1 MPVIRECVPTMR
13 WIYLNCGLYLIALVF
28 LVWSITAPKNQ
39 YSDIPARTQ
48 LFELFT
54 YLMPL
59 LLCWLFPLWV
69 FWNLRGNKQYFFV
82 DKYSLFLESFLDLHS
97 HFYLFSP
104 FMTELV
110 KPLPLVRALWE
121 ANELLTKSL
130 TKSLI

>member
-1 MPVIRECVPTMR
+1 MFPQWE
-13 WIYLNCGLYLIALVF
+13 WIYLNCGLCLITVVF
-28 LVWSITAPKNQ
+28 LVWSITAPMNKHSN
-39 YSDIPARTQ
+39 ILARTP

-54 YLMPL
+54 YLMQL

-69 FWNLRGNKQYFFV
+69 FWHLEGNTQYFFG
-82 DKYSLFLESFLDLHS
+82 DKCFLFLESLLDLHS
-97 HFYLFSP
+97 LLYLFSQ

-121 ANELLTKSL
+121 VNELLTKSL